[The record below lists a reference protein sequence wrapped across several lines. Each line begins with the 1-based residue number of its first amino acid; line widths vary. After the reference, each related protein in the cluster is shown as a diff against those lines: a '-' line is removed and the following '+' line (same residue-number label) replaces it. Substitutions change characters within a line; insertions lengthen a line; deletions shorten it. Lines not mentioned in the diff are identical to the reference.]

1 MRHEGETGEIPPSG
15 LTWVTIEDRLIV
27 GVSMVLAKRVSNLSS
42 SPTMAVMEDAAYQLG
57 NDVLNG
63 CESSLCP

>member
-1 MRHEGETGEIPPSG
+1 
-15 LTWVTIEDRLIV
+15 
-27 GVSMVLAKRVSNLSS
+27 MVLAKRVSNLSS